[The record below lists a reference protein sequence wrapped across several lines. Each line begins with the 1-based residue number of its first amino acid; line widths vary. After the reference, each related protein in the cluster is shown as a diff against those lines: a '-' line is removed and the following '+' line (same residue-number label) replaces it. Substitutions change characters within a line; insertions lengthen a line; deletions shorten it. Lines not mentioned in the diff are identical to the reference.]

1 MVLGWQEDIQSN
13 SQLKENNQKDS
24 KQSGIIHQS
33 LNAVTSQKYSSN
45 SMSSEVSSQDKL
57 MVASGETIVSVANN
71 SHLVQSEPNLV
82 QTHTDSMVNVT
93 ADSNDTNKVKRLASF
108 DNSMEQPAKVA
119 RLQSTINSNQN
130 ETKGSTL
137 SDLSNNVAS
146 EIVQLADV
154 AASQTYTEQVV
165 SQSSGFVSNVVDS
178 DVVNLTGV
186 GPESQVQIVV
196 EQDDQ
201 GEAVNKNDDF
211 QSNYLTQQQ
220 GPQPPPAPVQEEVV
234 QTNTATVAAPHGVN
248 PAMMSNLLHTA
259 AAVALSQNAAAAT
272 VQVIPGHSAGTIQL
286 VQLDDIQKTQELMAA
301 GMPSQAA
308 SQPGEDKSNQ
318 QVFTYLVTSQGTLI
332 AAHASDGSELIS
344 GANTPGNQK
353 KAKKR
358 AAPKNQKG
366 SVLKAGED
374 RKLLHVW
381 KFILRKLYYLH
392 TVYIICNIF
401 LNMQ

>member
-1 MVLGWQEDIQSN
+1 MVLGWQED
-13 SQLKENNQKDS
+13 LKSNNQAKTS
-24 KQSGIIHQS
+24 KESGIFQKS
-33 LNAVTSQKYSSN
+33 LNTVDSFSMTSEVENQDK
-45 SMSSEVSSQDKL
+45 MMVSSESIVSSAD
-57 MVASGETIVSVANN
+57 N
-71 SHLVQSEPNLV
+71 SHLVQSNTADL
-82 QTHTDSMVNVT
+82 VNVT
-93 ADSNDTNKVKRLASF
+93 TDSNDAGKVKRLASF
-108 DNSMEQPAKVA
+108 VNSIEQPAKVA
-119 RLQSTINSNQN
+119 RLQSNINSNDA
-130 ETKGSTL
+130 KDRTL
-137 SDLSNNVAS
+137 SDLSNSTGVTER
-146 EIVQLADV
+146 EIIQLADV
-154 AASQTYTEQVV
+154 AAQQTYSEQVV
-165 SQSSGFVSNVVDS
+165 SQSSGFVDSS

-186 GPESQVQIVV
+186 NPENQVQIVV

-201 GEAVNKNDDF
+201 EKNDF
-211 QSNYLTQQQ
+211 QSNYLNQQQ
-220 GPQPPPAPVQEEVV
+220 QQVAPQQEQAAPVQEEVV

-248 PAMMSNLLHTA
+248 SAMMSNLLHTA

-308 SQPGEDKSNQ
+308 SQPGEDKTNQ

-366 SVLKAGED
+366 AVLKAGED
-374 RKLLHVW
+374 RKLLPCVVCSSTL
-381 KFILRKLYYLH
+381 FSRFFS
-392 TVYIICNIF
+392 F
-401 LNMQ
+401 LV

>member
-1 MVLGWQEDIQSN
+1 MVLGWQED
-13 SQLKENNQKDS
+13 LKSNNQTKSS
-24 KQSGIIHQS
+24 KESGIFQKS
-33 LNAVTSQKYSSN
+33 LNTVN
-45 SMSSEVSSQDKL
+45 SLNMTSEVENQDK
-57 MVASGETIVSVANN
+57 MVASSESIVSSATN
-71 SHLVQSEPNLV
+71 SHLVQSEHNLIQSNAADLV
-82 QTHTDSMVNVT
+82 SVT
-93 ADSNDTNKVKRLASF
+93 ADSNDTGKVKRLASF
-108 DNSMEQPAKVA
+108 DNSLEQPAKVA
-119 RLQSTINSNQN
+119 RLQSNVNSNQN
-130 ETKGSTL
+130 DAKDRTL
-137 SDLSNNVAS
+137 SDLSNSTGVTER
-146 EIVQLADV
+146 EIIQLADV

-165 SQSSGFVSNVVDS
+165 SQSSGFVDSS

-186 GPESQVQIVV
+186 NPENQVQIVV

-201 GEAVNKNDDF
+201 EGVKNTNDF
-211 QSNYLTQQQ
+211 QSNFLNQQQ
-220 GPQPPPAPVQEEVV
+220 QQVASQQEQPAPVQEEVV

-308 SQPGEDKSNQ
+308 SQPGEDKTNQ

-344 GANTPGNQK
+344 GANTTGNQK

-366 SVLKAGED
+366 AVLKTGED
-374 RKLLHVW
+374 RKLLACL
-381 KFILRKLYYLH
+381 FINS
-392 TVYIICNIF
+392 VQSISSMFFF
-401 LNMQ
+401 LN